1 MSNAVDGRGACL
13 HDAKDG
19 AMRDTLIVL
28 EQQALVREALVALLA
43 SARASSVVRGA
54 GSMADAAP
62 MLLAAPGCLLLLD
75 IEGCGPEATLE
86 IMRARFPTVRIVA
99 LAARETRDGVLRCL
113 AARAHGF
120 VAKTAAAADL
130 VRAVQMVEAG
140 GVHVPAGLVAPV
152 DQAGD
157 DGAGG
162 NDAGDNDV
170 GMASPSGRGSGRVV
184 DQLTGRQ
191 RDVLLLMAEGRS
203 TKDIART
210 LDLAVSTIKV
220 HLAGVYRTVGARNR
234 VEALC
239 RAGLLPQKLAA

>member
-1 MSNAVDGRGACL
+1 LSNVLGPWWACL
-13 HDAKDG
+13 RHEKDA

-28 EQQALVREALVALLA
+28 EHQALMREALVALLSGDRA
-43 SARASSVVRGA
+43 PARVQGA
-54 GSMADAAP
+54 CSLTEAAP
-62 MLLAAPGCLLLLD
+62 LMAAAPGCVLLLAVEGNGPDTTLD
-75 IEGCGPEATLE
+75 AVRL
-86 IMRARFPTVRIVA
+86 RFPAVRIVA
-99 LAARETRDGVLRCL
+99 LAATETRDGVLRCL
-113 AARAHGF
+113 AAGAHGF
-120 VAKTAAAADL
+120 VAKTATAAEL
-130 VRAVQMVEAG
+130 VQAVRVVEGG
-140 GVHVPAGLVAPV
+140 GVHVPSRVAASGPVGPLAAAPSVAP
-152 DQAGD
+152 
-157 DGAGG
+157 
-162 NDAGDNDV
+162 
-170 GMASPSGRGSGRVV
+170 VV